1 MKAIIG
7 TLAVLC
13 LVIACSQTEKEEA
26 AVEEDTTVV
35 QQDSA
40 VVDSGVSDSEAD
52 DESE

>member
-26 AVEEDTTVV
+26 AVEEDTAVV
-35 QQDSA
+35 QQDST
-40 VVDSGVSDSEAD
+40 VVDSTKLDSKTNE
-52 DESE
+52 EEK